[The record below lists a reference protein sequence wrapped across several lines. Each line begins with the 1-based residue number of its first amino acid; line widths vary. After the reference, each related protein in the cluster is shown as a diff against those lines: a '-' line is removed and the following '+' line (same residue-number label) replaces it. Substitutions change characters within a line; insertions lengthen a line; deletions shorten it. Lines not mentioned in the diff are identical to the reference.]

1 MVVLWTLL
9 TSAVAIWA
17 DVVLKAAANGKNYWM
32 LFFGACLYFGQ
43 ALFWYE
49 AYKVGKFST
58 VAIVYSIFTIILSI
72 ILGLVL
78 FHEKIGAREVVGIVL
93 GIIAVIL
100 MTK

>member
-1 MVVLWTLL
+1 MWTLI

-17 DVVLKAAANGKNYWM
+17 DVILKAAANGKNYW
-32 LFFGACLYFGQ
+32 LLLLGACLYFVQ
-43 ALFWYE
+43 AIFWYE

-72 ILGLVL
+72 GLGVVL
-78 FHEKIGAREVVGIVL
+78 FQEKVGVREIVGIVL